1 MGVLGLMTRYRMRN
15 QEESKEKKG
24 RRERKKERGGFGR
37 GKVRQRWR
45 DIAFHLKGEL
55 SQGKG

>member
-1 MGVLGLMTRYRMRN
+1 MRN

-24 RRERKKERGGFGR
+24 RRERRVWR

-45 DIAFHLKGEL
+45 DLAFHLKGEL